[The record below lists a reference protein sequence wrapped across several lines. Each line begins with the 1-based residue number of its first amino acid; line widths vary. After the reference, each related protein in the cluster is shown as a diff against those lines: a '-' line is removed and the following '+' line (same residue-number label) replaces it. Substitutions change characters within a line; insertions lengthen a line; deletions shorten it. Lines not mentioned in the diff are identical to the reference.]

1 MKRKSLIFWIVIAG
15 IMAVA
20 GVIFSYGFIFS
31 AKEGGDA
38 EISTMTVQRGDITRI
53 VSATG
58 YLSARASVNLKASK
72 SGTIEELPVREGDVV
87 KKGQVLARFEDD
99 EEKLSLVQ
107 AENALK
113 DAQLELESA
122 RVSRYSTSEIQRRE
136 REVKEKRSELELAE
150 EGLEETVLKAPFSG
164 IISKIYVEE
173 GELAAGE
180 SMSSS
185 KEILRLVDTSR
196 LFAEVNIDEVDIA
209 QVASGQQVE
218 VTADAYPDE
227 IFLGK
232 VVSIA
237 PEATTTSGLV
247 VIEVKVELDEANPKL
262 KPGFTASADIIVAQ
276 AKDVI
281 VLPVEEVKQRGE
293 RYFVMVVQD
302 GKPTPRQVEVGVSD
316 GSLVEIRSGLQ
327 EGEVIPSAGLQGLIE
342 MRQQQ
347 QAGGEEQRR
356 PGGQFGQMR
365 RLAP

>member
-1 MKRKSLIFWIVIAG
+1 MRRKRLVLWILTVC
-15 IMAVA
+15 VVV
-20 GVIFSYGFIFS
+20 GV
-31 AKEGGDA
+31 GGTFTYKFMVSGA
-38 EISTMTVQRGDITRI
+38 EAENSQLPTTTVQRGDITRI

-58 YLSARASVNLKASK
+58 YLSARASVDLKASK
-72 SGTIEELPVREGDVV
+72 SGTIEELPVQEGDVV
-87 KKGQVLARFEDD
+87 KKGQVLARFEDE

-122 RVSRYSTSEIQRRE
+122 RVSRYSTSEIQRRQ
-136 REVKEKRSELELAE
+136 REVKEKVLELELAE
-150 EGLEETVLKAPFSG
+150 EELEDTVLKAPFSG

-180 SMSSS
+180 SVSSS
-185 KEILRLVDTSR
+185 KEILRLVDTSS
-196 LFAEVNIDEVDIA
+196 LFAEVNVDEVDIA

-218 VTADAYPDE
+218 VTVDAYPDE
-227 IFLGK
+227 IFLGR

-247 VIEVKVELDEANPKL
+247 VIEVKVELDEASPKL
-262 KPGFTASADIIVAQ
+262 KPGFTTSADIIVAQ

-281 VLPVEEVKQRGE
+281 VLPIEEVKQRGE

-316 GSLVEIRSGLQ
+316 GSLVEIESGLQ
-327 EGEVIPSAGLQGLIE
+327 EGEVIPSTGLQGLIE

-347 QAGGEEQRR
+347 QAGGKEQQ
-356 PGGQFGQMR
+356 PGGQFRQMH